1 MDVDEESVEDNVGAP
16 AIGFY
21 VSARVL
27 VTVSGCKAVEME
39 FIRGDDG
46 LEKEYWVDED
56 EIRVLYKLPPFRTKA
71 EVVEFVE
78 KKGSEFIK
86 KKK

>member
-56 EIRVLYKLPPFRTKA
+56 ESNKDRIDIIAYRY
-71 EVVEFVE
+71 
-78 KKGSEFIK
+78 
-86 KKK
+86 